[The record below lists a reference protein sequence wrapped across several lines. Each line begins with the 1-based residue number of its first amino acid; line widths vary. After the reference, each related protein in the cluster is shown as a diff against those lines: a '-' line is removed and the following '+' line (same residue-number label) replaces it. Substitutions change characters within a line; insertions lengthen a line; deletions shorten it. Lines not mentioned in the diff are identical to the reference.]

1 MDMAMKFQLHVSTFA
16 KNLASDLE
24 EMNSKTSH
32 NMEIR
37 EKTFCNK
44 FILNEEEYIGEICRE
59 EQGYLEATLKLID
72 DKNIDEIIEYSVNF
86 P

>member
-1 MDMAMKFQLHVSTFA
+1 
-16 KNLASDLE
+16 
-24 EMNSKTSH
+24 
-32 NMEIR
+32 MEIR